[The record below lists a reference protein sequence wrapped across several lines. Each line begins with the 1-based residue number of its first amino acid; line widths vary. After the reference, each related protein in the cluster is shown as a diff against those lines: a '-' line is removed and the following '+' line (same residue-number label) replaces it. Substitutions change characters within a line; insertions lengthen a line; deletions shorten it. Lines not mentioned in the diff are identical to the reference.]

1 MLSRP
6 HIWDL
11 AAGVALMEPLG
22 IHSRYLDGSDVKWTE
37 LYDGR
42 RLPQPVLAARKS
54 HWNELAASIL
64 SWGNE

>member
-1 MLSRP
+1 
-6 HIWDL
+6 
-11 AAGVALMEPLG
+11 MEPLG